1 MTDQLRQK
9 VEALRASFEAALA
22 AARDAPAL
30 QAIRDRFLG
39 RKSGA
44 LTDLLK
50 SLGSLAEDVRRE
62 AGRELNALKADIEGR
77 LGTARARL
85 EGRER
90 EERLV
95 RERLDLT
102 LPGRPP
108 ALGRRHPL
116 TVVRQELEDVFLSM
130 GYEVYDGPEVDD
142 DYHCF
147 EALNMPP
154 DHPARDMQDT
164 FYLEGRAGLL
174 RTHTSTGQIRYMLS
188 NPHPPLVRIICPGKV
203 FRRDDDITH
212 SPMFQQVEGLV
223 VGPGISLADLKGTIE
238 AFLHAI
244 FGVQRGIRIK
254 PVAGPAAGN
263 QVDPNVPHPVRF
275 RSSFFP
281 YTEPSVEADLGCIV
295 CSGRG
300 CRVCKQTGWLE
311 ILGSGMVHPAVFEA
325 VNARLGR
332 VVYDP
337 EEVTGFAF
345 GLGIERVAM
354 MKHGIDDIRL
364 FYGGDLRFLEQ
375 FA

>member
-1 MTDQLRQK
+1 MSEQRDLRAR
-9 VEALRASFEAALA
+9 VHEVRASFEAALA
-22 AARDAPAL
+22 AAKDAPSL
-30 QAIRDRFLG
+30 QALRDRFLG
-39 RKSGA
+39 RKSGVV
-44 LTDLLK
+44 TDLLK
-50 SLGSLAEDVRRE
+50 SLGALAKEARAE
-62 AGRELNALKADIEGR
+62 AGSQLNALKTEIEEGLSAARSR
-77 LGTARARL
+77 LDGQD
-85 EGRER
+85 R

-95 RERLDLT
+95 RDRLDLT
-102 LPGRPP
+102 LPGRAP

-116 TVVRQELEDVFLSM
+116 TVVRQELEDVFVSM

-164 FYLEGRAGLL
+164 FYLAGRSDALL
-174 RTHTSTGQIRYMLS
+174 RTHTSTGQIRYMLA

-244 FGVQRGIRIK
+244 FGPQY
-254 PVAGPAAGN
+254 
-263 QVDPNVPHPVRF
+263 PVRF

-281 YTEPSVEADLGCIV
+281 YTEPSVEADLACIV
-295 CSGRG
+295 CGGKG

-311 ILGSGMVHPAVFEA
+311 ILGSGIVDPAVFEA